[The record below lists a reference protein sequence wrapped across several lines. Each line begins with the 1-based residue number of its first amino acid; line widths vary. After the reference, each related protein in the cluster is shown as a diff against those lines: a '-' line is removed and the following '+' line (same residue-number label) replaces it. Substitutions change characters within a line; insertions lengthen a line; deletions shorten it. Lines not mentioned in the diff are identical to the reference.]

1 MINPKELRI
10 GNFVEFGIIE
20 KIFIPVS
27 TIGGSGINGKYEAD
41 ADMLSEGVDYIPY
54 LEEYKFEDINP
65 IPLSRELLFLCG
77 FELQKGLLAHRYF
90 KKDDLELER
99 SAEGFKR
106 IMVTQFCTFRFE
118 LEYKFFHEIQ
128 NLYFSLT
135 GKELEVPL

>member
-1 MINPKELRI
+1 MINPKQCMV
-10 GNFVEFGIIE
+10 GNYFQDSLSGE
-20 KIFIPVS
+20 KLILDEITRNDANDLVLGLVVIDRDKYPLS
-27 TIGGSGINGKYEAD
+27 NGWQA
-41 ADMLSEGVDYIPY
+41 V
-54 LEEYKFEDINP
+54 P
-65 IPLSRELLFLCG
+65 IPLTRELLFLCG

-99 SAEGFKR
+99 SAEGFLR

-118 LEYKFFHEIQ
+118 TEYKFLHEIQ